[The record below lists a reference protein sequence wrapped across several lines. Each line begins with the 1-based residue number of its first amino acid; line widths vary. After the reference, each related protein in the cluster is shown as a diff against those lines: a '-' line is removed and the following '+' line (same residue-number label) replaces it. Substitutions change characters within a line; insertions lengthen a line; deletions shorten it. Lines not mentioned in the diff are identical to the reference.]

1 MRFKGQ
7 HQYRIMIR
15 LNSLQINICLLSMIF
30 IMGLQS
36 FSSVAQNKTI
46 QIVQISD
53 PQFGFFDEN
62 KSFVKETML
71 YAEAIRQ
78 INKLKPDFVV
88 VTGDFV
94 NNSKDVNQIEEFKR
108 ITAGLDEDIPLYL
121 SPGNHDL
128 GQNPTK
134 KDFEFYFSQ
143 YGKGNDRFAFEYN
156 DSYFIGLNS
165 VIIKSK
171 TNKREEKKQLRWLK
185 RKLKQAK
192 SADMI
197 IVFTHYPFFINDFD
211 EIESYSNQSK
221 KDRLKYFNL
230 FEKYGVDAIYAG
242 HLHNNAESSHNG
254 IMMITT
260 NAAGRP
266 LGKAEPGYRLIKI
279 VDGVINSDYISIDPK
294 DI

>member
-1 MRFKGQ
+1 MT
-7 HQYRIMIR
+7 R
-15 LNSLQINICLLSMIF
+15 LNSLQINICLLSIIF

-36 FSSVAQNKTI
+36 FSSVAQDKTI
-46 QIVQISD
+46 QIVQITD

-71 YAEAIRQ
+71 YTEAIKQ

-134 KDFEFYFSQ
+134 EDFEFYFSQ

-156 DSYFIGLNS
+156 NSYFIGLNS

-171 TNKREEKKQLRWLK
+171 TNKRDEKKQFRWLK
-185 RKLKQAK
+185 RKLKHAK
-192 SADMI
+192 FSDVI
-197 IVFTHYPFFINDFD
+197 IVFTHYPFFIKDFD
-211 EIESYSNQSK
+211 ENENYSNQSK
-221 KDRLKYFNL
+221 KDRSKYFTL
-230 FEKYGVDAIYAG
+230 FKKYGVDAIFAG
-242 HLHNNAESSHNG
+242 HLHNNAESSYND
-254 IMMITT
+254 IDMITT

-266 LGKAEPGYRLIKI
+266 LGKAEPGYRLIEIKNSKLSTKYI
-279 VDGVINSDYISIDPK
+279 NTLINSTVLETSY
-294 DI
+294 